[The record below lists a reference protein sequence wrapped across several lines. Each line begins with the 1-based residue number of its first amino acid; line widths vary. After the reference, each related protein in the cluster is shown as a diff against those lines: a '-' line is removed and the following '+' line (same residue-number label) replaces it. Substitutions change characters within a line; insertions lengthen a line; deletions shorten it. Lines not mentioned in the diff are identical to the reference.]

1 MFNLPQFIQQVIQG
15 PTVGSGEAITIASV
29 DPQTDITVDYGTLF
43 SGISFPA
50 LVDVILSDTTVV
62 SVDVVWDEVWD
73 EGDYD
78 ETIDGFYTL
87 FGTLMNLPDGVT
99 NPLGLTGVVV
109 VEVLPYDDSGLP
121 NTKALFQA
129 IGSGSSSD
137 VGSATFVW
145 PAHAIDDIG
154 ILSIETTPADA
165 APTTPSGWN
174 LISHSSNTSGSSQA
188 RLSTFWRRAVS
199 AAEANVVVPSPGN
212 HITGVIFTMRG
223 CYKNLTPVDVTAV
236 SSQAITTALS
246 IPGIST
252 NQDGCDVIYI
262 AAAGLDSN
270 GPIYSSPANAN
281 LTSLTERYDAG
292 TNLGGGGVIGI
303 WSGNLATAGAT
314 GTLTATQTNSITA
327 HTVIS
332 FKGVNN
338 FSAPVLQATNVLF
351 AGDRSFNFTKGGG
364 GRTLALYNL
373 SGAIN
378 GSFLPVNGTSYTVG
392 QDLGGGNIVAYDG
405 TGTFFTIPVL
415 PTLSHGSDFAV
426 RMFSY
431 NTSGAG
437 PLYNGNTA
445 TGNPLVTV
453 TITPE
458 TWYSYKAAIAQ
469 SRRDIGNVATVSNAA
484 SKSYSGSLFV
494 SGTERHVYCV
504 VDNQLNT
511 PAGSDFDKT
520 MLRFQPVGSAPHDIA
535 SWDWYKDVS
544 GEPIPILN
552 TGDVESN
559 GLSVQNWLG
568 TVINVAGTKFGY
580 RSVNVGN
587 NATRYSLGKTTI
599 SADGRTA
606 TRITPYVF
614 EQTSGKNYY
623 QWGQPFLDTDL
634 NEIILLVPM
643 GGLGTEGRW
652 PAMDVYRS
660 TDSAAGLVFTKLA
673 SNIYHGTEIEL
684 AGFGLQGNIWKEGG
698 RYHWYQCAGVTPD
711 FIGQADLSNV
721 PIYPWLNYQIVE
733 VSCDVNFATTPI
745 IEQILYTSDF
755 QAEVAVFP
763 GSVRFSHAG
772 IDYIMMNC
780 FRWKIEGGTTAFKQ
794 VEIDVKLLVNSVI
807 PGTLVGQN
815 IYPAVIHKFYKFH
828 QSNLSDVF
836 GSTTVLPVEH
846 LSGTALTV
854 VDAPTQISCNRVNF
868 TNGYITDNTLTAYN
882 QQHFGLKIAADD
894 FIITGGQDRA
904 LCEKAGV
911 FKLWLEGGS
920 KLCATVFGSNG
931 NSKTVKSVQNI
942 LDYRT
947 DLRDTCDFGF
957 IANINAGGTD
967 INIQLLEDYTI
978 ITDVTTSN
986 TGAFTL
992 IATNANIVQ
1001 FGRASATSPYTR
1013 GMRTCLIFSAS
1024 TDITRDD
1031 LVNEAIS

>member
-1 MFNLPQFIQQVIQG
+1 MFNLSQFIQQVIQS
-15 PTVGSGEAITIASV
+15 PTQGSEEAITVAVV
-29 DPQTDITVDYGTLF
+29 DAQDDITVDYGTAF

-50 LVDVILSDTTVV
+50 QVDVILSDTNTI
-62 SVDVVWDEVWD
+62 SVDVVWDE
-73 EGDYD
+73 GDYD
-78 ETIDGFYTL
+78 GVTEGFYTL
-87 FGTLMNLPDGVT
+87 FGTLVNLPENVT
-99 NPLGLTGVVV
+99 NPLGLQGVVT
-109 VEVLPYDDSGLP
+109 VEVLAYDDSDLP
-121 NTKALFQA
+121 NAKALYQA
-129 IGSGSSSD
+129 HGTGASSD
-137 VGSATFVW
+137 VGSISLNW
-145 PAHAIDDIG
+145 PTHAIDDIG
-154 ILSIETTPADA
+154 IICLETTPADA
-165 APTTPSGWN
+165 APSTPDGWN
-174 LISHSSNTSGSSQA
+174 LIAHSSNTSGSTQA

-199 AAEANVVVPSPGN
+199 TSEANVVIPSPGN
-212 HITGVIFTMRG
+212 HIHGVIMTMRG
-223 CYKNLTPVDVTAV
+223 CYKNLTPVDVTAN

-246 IPGIST
+246 IPGVAT
-252 NQDGCDVIYI
+252 NQDGNDVIYI
-262 AAAGLDSN
+262 AAAGLDSA
-270 GPIYSSPANAN
+270 GPIFSSPANAN

-292 TNLGGGGVIGI
+292 TNLGNGGVIGI
-303 WSGNLATAGAT
+303 WSGNLATAGAS
-314 GTLTATQTNSITA
+314 GTLTATQTNSIVA

-338 FSAPVLQATNVLF
+338 FSAPALQATNVLF
-351 AGDRSFNFTKGGG
+351 AGDRAFNFTKGGG

-373 SGAIN
+373 TGTIN
-378 GSFLPVNGTSYTVG
+378 ESFLPVTGVSYTVG

-405 TGTFFTIPVL
+405 TGSFFTIPVL
-415 PTLSHGSDFAV
+415 PTLAHGSDFAV

-431 NTSGAG
+431 NTGG
-437 PLYNGNTA
+437 TGNLYNTATA

-469 SRRDIGNVATVSNAA
+469 SRRDIGDVATVSNAA
-484 SKSYSGSLFV
+484 SKSYSGSFYATA
-494 SGTERHVYCV
+494 SERHVYCV

-520 MLRFQPVGSAPHDIA
+520 MLRFQPIGSAPHDIA

-552 TGDVESN
+552 TGETESD

-568 TVINVAGTKFGY
+568 TVIDVGANKFGY

-606 TRITPYVF
+606 TRLTPYVF
-614 EQTSGKNYY
+614 QQTSGKNYY
-623 QWGQPFLDTDL
+623 QWGQPFYDTDL
-634 NEIILLVPM
+634 GEIVLLVPM

-660 TDSAAGLVFTKLA
+660 TDSGVGVALTKIA

-684 AGFGLQGNIWKEGG
+684 AGFGLQGNLWKAGG

-733 VSCDVNFATTPI
+733 VSCDINFATTPI

-763 GSVRFSHAG
+763 GSTRFSHAG
-772 IDYIMMNC
+772 VDYIMMNC

-807 PGTLVGQN
+807 PGTVVGNN
-815 IYPAVIHKFYKFH
+815 IYPAIFHKFYKFH

-836 GSTTVLPVEH
+836 GSTNVLPIEH
-846 LSGTALTV
+846 LSGVALTV

-868 TNGYITDNTLTAYN
+868 TNGYITDNTLTGYN

-894 FIITGGQDRA
+894 FIITGGVDRG

-911 FKLWLEGGS
+911 VKLWLEDGS
-920 KLCATVFGSNG
+920 KLCAQVFGTNG
-931 NSKTVKSVQNI
+931 NSKTVKSVQSI

-947 DLRDTCDFGF
+947 DLRDTCDFGV
-957 IANINAGGTD
+957 IVNINAGGTD
-967 INIQLLEDYTI
+967 MDVLLLEDYTI
-978 ITDVTTSN
+978 ITNVTTSS
-986 TGAFTL
+986 TGNFTQ
-992 IATNANIVQ
+992 IATNSNVIQ
-1001 FGRASATSPYTR
+1001 FGRASGTSAYTR
-1013 GMRTCLIFSAS
+1013 GMRTCLIFSQAS
-1024 TDITRDD
+1024 DITRDD